1 MFADTH
7 LMDVTRL
14 TTLARPLSSIF
25 LSIPFL
31 YLLTL
36 APAPTACLTR
46 ALRNRW
52 RPNKTLTPAGNPPLD
67 GHLLLGILVGTFVLL
82 QSNTVNMI
90 FVGLFCS
97 AFAHRPL

>member
-14 TTLARPLSSIF
+14 TALAHPLSNIF

-36 APAPTACLTR
+36 ATAPTACLFR
-46 ALRNRW
+46 SLRDRW
-52 RPNKTLTPAGNPPLD
+52 RPNRTLPPAGNPPLD
-67 GHLLLGILVGTFVLL
+67 GHLLLGILAGILVLL
-82 QSNTVNMI
+82 QSNMAYMI

-97 AFAHRPL
+97 TFAHHPL

>member
-1 MFADTH
+1 MFTDTH

-14 TTLARPLSSIF
+14 TTLAHPLSNLF

-36 APAPTACLTR
+36 APAPTVCLFR
-46 ALRNRW
+46 SLRDRW
-52 RPNKTLTPAGNPPLD
+52 RPNRTLPPARSPRLD
-67 GHLLLGILVGTFVLL
+67 GHLLLGILAGTLVLL
-82 QSNTVNMI
+82 QSNMAYMI